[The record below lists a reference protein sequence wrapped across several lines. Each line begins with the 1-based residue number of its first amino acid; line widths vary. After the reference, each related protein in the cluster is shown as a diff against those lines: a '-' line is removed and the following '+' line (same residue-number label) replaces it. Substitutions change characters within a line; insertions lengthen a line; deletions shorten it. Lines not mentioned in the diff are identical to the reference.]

1 MPRAAAMTEH
11 IDEYSLRIHLTES
24 PPNWATAGVAALATK
39 GVDFVSG
46 DISDR
51 SNQIDIVLHF
61 GEYSDA
67 AFKRSGFGRFGFWFF
82 RFGGTNLP
90 ALHAARS
97 AAGANSA
104 LETALWA
111 KSADG
116 RVVCLYQS
124 FGYLEPFAIRRSLA
138 RSLAKTAHFPARVLM
153 RYRRGDPLAL
163 GVVAPSIAV
172 SGQLTSYAAQVR
184 SILKK
189 IWQVLTSFEQ
199 WTVVVGLGSE
209 LLPTSKSKWLLTPP
223 SDRFWADPF
232 LVERDG
238 RTWVFVEELLN
249 STSRG
254 HLAVIELLNDGKY
267 RPAKLILS
275 SESHLSYPFIF
286 EWADDLY
293 MVPESSASGN
303 VVLWKC
309 VRFPDSWTAVATLLP
324 NIRAADATLIQYG
337 RHWWMFAAVAEDGAC
352 PHDELCLY
360 FADSPLGPWTAHAAN
375 PVKSD
380 SRNARPAGNLF
391 VADGVLYRPTQDC
404 GTEYGKAI
412 ILNRID
418 RLDTEGFSETQV
430 ARIEGGRDPS
440 CLRTHT
446 LSRSK
451 NLWAVD
457 RLRLLPRWQLLLI
470 KLRLLVASSPN
481 VSVDQ

>member
-1 MPRAAAMTEH
+1 MTEH
-11 IDEYSLRIHLTES
+11 ADEYSLRIHLTES
-24 PPNWATAGVAALATK
+24 PPNWATAGVAALTAK
-39 GVDFVSG
+39 GGVDFVSG

-67 AFKRSGFGRFGFWFF
+67 AFNRSGFGRFGFWFF

-111 KSADG
+111 KFADG

-138 RSLAKTAHFPARVLM
+138 RSLAKAAHFPARVLM

-163 GVVAPSIAV
+163 GVVAPSI
-172 SGQLTSYAAQVR
+172 SGSGPLTSYAAQIR
-184 SILKK
+184 SMLQKTWRK
-189 IWQVLTSFEQ
+189 LTSFEQ
-199 WTVVVGLGSE
+199 WTVVVGQGTE
-209 LLPTSKSKWLLTPP
+209 ILPTSKPKWLLTPP
-223 SDRFWADPF
+223 NDRFWADPF

-238 RTWVFVEELLN
+238 RSWVFVEELLH
-249 STSRG
+249 STFRG
-254 HLAVIELLNDGKY
+254 HLAVIELLNDGTY
-267 RPAKLILS
+267 RPTKIILS
-275 SESHLSYPFIF
+275 SEKHLSYPFVF
-286 EWADDLY
+286 EWADDVY
-293 MVPESSASGN
+293 MVPESSASRN

-309 VRFPDSWTAVATLLP
+309 VRFPDCWTAVATLLP
-324 NIRAADATLIQYG
+324 NIRAVDATLVQHGG
-337 RHWWMFAAVAEDGAC
+337 RWWMFAAVAEDDAC
-352 PHDELCLY
+352 LHDELCLY
-360 FADSPLGPWTAHAAN
+360 FADSPLGPWEAHAAN

-391 VADGVLYRPTQDC
+391 VADGALYRPAQDC

-418 RLDTEGFSETQV
+418 RLDTEGFSETQI
-430 ARIEGGRDPS
+430 ARIDGGWSPG

-451 NLWAVD
+451 TLWAVD
-457 RLRLLPRWQLLLI
+457 ELRLVGRLR
-470 KLRLLVASSPN
+470 RLYE
-481 VSVDQ
+481 